1 MAKEVVYSGTFDP
14 VTRGHLNIL
23 KRSVSCFDVVH
34 VLIAKNPAK
43 KCWFSS
49 EERKKMILSAACEEF
64 SENDFDRVKV
74 HVVDGLITDW
84 MRKNEI
90 SVIVRGLRAV
100 SDYEYELQMS
110 LMNSQL
116 LKGCETIFMVADS
129 KWSFVSSRLIKEVAL
144 LGGDF
149 SKQVP
154 ASILENIKKR
164 IQEKD

>member
-1 MAKEVVYSGTFDP
+1 MIKEVVYSGTFDP
-14 VTRGHLNIL
+14 VTKGHLNIL
-23 KRSVSCFDVVH
+23 ERSAACFDVVH
-34 VLIAKNPAK
+34 VLIARNPSK

-49 EERKKMILSAACEEF
+49 EERKKMIIS
-64 SENDFDRVKV
+64 SIKENLDKEHAKKVKV
-74 HVVDGLITDW
+74 HVFDGLITDW
-84 MRKNEI
+84 MRDNGVNLI
-90 SVIVRGLRAV
+90 IRGLRAV

-116 LKGCETIFMVADS
+116 LKGCETVFMVADS

-154 ASILENIKKR
+154 ACIVKNIKKR
-164 IQEKD
+164 VEEES

>member
-1 MAKEVVYSGTFDP
+1 MAIEVVYSGTFDP

-23 KRSVSCFDVVH
+23 KISVSCFDVVH

>member
-1 MAKEVVYSGTFDP
+1 MLKEVVYSGTFDP
-14 VTRGHLNIL
+14 VTKGHLNIL
-23 KRSVSCFDVVH
+23 ERSVACFDVVH
-34 VLIAKNPAK
+34 VLIARNPSK

-49 EERKKMILSAACEEF
+49 EERKDMILS
-64 SENDFDRVKV
+64 SVKENLKESDSKRIKV
-74 HVVDGLITDW
+74 HIFDGLITDW
-84 MRKNEI
+84 MRENEI
-90 SVIVRGLRAV
+90 NLIVRGLRAV

-154 ASILENIKKR
+154 KCIIKNIKKR
-164 IQEKD
+164 VDSES

>member
-100 SDYEYELQMS
+100 SDYEYDLQMS

-116 LKGCETIFMVADS
+116 LKGLS
-129 KWSFVSSRLIKEVAL
+129 LIHI
-144 LGGDF
+144 
-149 SKQVP
+149 S
-154 ASILENIKKR
+154 
-164 IQEKD
+164 